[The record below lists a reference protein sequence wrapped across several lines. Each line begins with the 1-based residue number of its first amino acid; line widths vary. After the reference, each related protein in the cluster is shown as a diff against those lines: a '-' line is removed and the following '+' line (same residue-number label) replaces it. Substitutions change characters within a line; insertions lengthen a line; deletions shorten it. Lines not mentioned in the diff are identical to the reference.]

1 MSPRSWVQVPLWI
14 HAHLA
19 QLVERK
25 TFNLVVVGSSPTV
38 GIRRM
43 AQWLA
48 CVAHNHEVGCSIHP
62 SPIFPNSTDIN
73 YEVTVVKFLGIAA
86 NGFN

>member
-1 MSPRSWVQVPLWI
+1 MDTKAR
-14 HAHLA
+14 LA

-38 GIRRM
+38 GKGEWRSG
-43 AQWLA
+43 LA

-62 SPIFPNSTDIN
+62 SPN
-73 YEVTVVKFLGIAA
+73 FLYSSVGRAL
-86 NGFN
+86 GC